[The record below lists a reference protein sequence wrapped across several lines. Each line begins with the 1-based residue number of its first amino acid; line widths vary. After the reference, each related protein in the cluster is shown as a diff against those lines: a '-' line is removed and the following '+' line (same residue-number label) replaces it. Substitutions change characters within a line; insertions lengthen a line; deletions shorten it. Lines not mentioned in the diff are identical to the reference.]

1 MAVCWLVIS
10 NVPIAT
16 ERPIA
21 GDGTTS
27 ASGQQQDQ
35 TAFQEVLRTHN
46 CCVLNTWTGRGPA
59 ARTYIPPQQDGQG
72 LGTQIDF
79 FIVRGHLADD
89 VAKRAAPFDAPYV
102 PATGC
107 RHRPIRTTV
116 LAPRR
121 PRPPQTVGMGRP
133 SILQVRRHLRLPGV
147 QESFLDQVT
156 PALLDMSLTQEIDDE
171 LQRGWRC
178 TMDSYGSPRPQSTS
192 ELVQRHS
199 QGIKQRIHQ
208 LWQLRGC
215 QRSVAC
221 AARTVPDGPGLS
233 ELWAAWKVAAKLQL
247 LNRQL
252 RKDCR
257 LRKTARIA
265 EAVRSQNVHQAAKQF
280 APKQCRKR
288 LQLRSESG
296 DLLSHEAELG
306 QITEYFHKL
315 YQGEG
320 ATPARLSRDISFSVA
335 EIQEAMARLKAG
347 KAMPSG
353 SAPTVL
359 WTMTR
364 STVVPILHGQF
375 QAYLRAGCSEM
386 PERWVT
392 SEMVLLP
399 KPGKA
404 LTSPAQL
411 RPINLLP
418 MQAKLL
424 GAMIAARLQDFA
436 QVYLR
441 DVPQFAYV
449 TGRSL
454 GQAVERVAAHCAHAR
469 KLYQDQHGSLR
480 AKREGHRA
488 TKVAGGCLLS
498 LDISKAYDLVR
509 WSDLTCALREAH
521 VPGELIELILLLH
534 QQAKIRISHEGQT
547 RTVGMRQGLK
557 QGCGL
562 APILWALYCG
572 WVLKDIHDGP
582 VLDIRRCNTS
592 YADDL
597 LFSWLIRTGRDV
609 EKAYAAMKRVLRGL
623 HSRGLRVSTDKTVI
637 MLALQG
643 PGSEQCL
650 RRYLVERPGEEGK
663 FFKFTLETVTQHTY
677 LGVQISYRKFE
688 QATFRHRLSLAQGTF
703 ARLSSILK
711 CRAIPVKLRL
721 QLWQGTVLPTLL
733 HGLDSVGLQLPEI
746 QTMLTVFFQQSRS
759 IAKSFSM
766 FTHES
771 NHDFALRLKLP
782 DLLQRLGRAIQRRGW
797 LDDCLSDSLRPTDAQ
812 VQWRQFLT
820 AALAD
825 AQSAS
830 SLGAR
835 TDSTPVKCRLQLVQE
850 VVAEEFPCPTCG
862 IAYATQAALKRH
874 QFRSHLSEEEQLS
887 AVTENRRALR
897 QDVMLHAADGMP
909 KCRHCHHPFTTWDA
923 FYYHVN
929 TRSCSE
935 LRAFFQ
941 VDPAQRWQ
949 QLPSESLLDHPE
961 LLNLASH
968 CNWRDLAQHAEVRAK
983 HHHCVECNQ
992 WAVKPQYVRRHML
1005 QKHKEQLPL
1014 IDRCQQMIAASDLS
1028 IQNPCQYCGASYQR
1042 KSAHLKSCVGIFN
1055 GVYLYHRIA
1064 RGKVL
1069 KDLGVTP
1076 GSRHGQD
1083 GGRPSGGGHSG
1094 AGL

>member
-1 MAVCWLVIS
+1 
-10 NVPIAT
+10 
-16 ERPIA
+16 
-21 GDGTTS
+21 
-27 ASGQQQDQ
+27 
-35 TAFQEVLRTHN
+35 
-46 CCVLNTWTGRGPA
+46 
-59 ARTYIPPQQDGQG
+59 
-72 LGTQIDF
+72 
-79 FIVRGHLADD
+79 
-89 VAKRAAPFDAPYV
+89 
-102 PATGC
+102 
-107 RHRPIRTTV
+107 
-116 LAPRR
+116 
-121 PRPPQTVGMGRP
+121 
-133 SILQVRRHLRLPGV
+133 
-147 QESFLDQVT
+147 
-156 PALLDMSLTQEIDDE
+156 
-171 LQRGWRC
+171 
-178 TMDSYGSPRPQSTS
+178 
-192 ELVQRHS
+192 
-199 QGIKQRIHQ
+199 
-208 LWQLRGC
+208 
-215 QRSVAC
+215 
-221 AARTVPDGPGLS
+221 
-233 ELWAAWKVAAKLQL
+233 
-247 LNRQL
+247 
-252 RKDCR
+252 
-257 LRKTARIA
+257 
-265 EAVRSQNVHQAAKQF
+265 
-280 APKQCRKR
+280 
-288 LQLRSESG
+288 
-296 DLLSHEAELG
+296 
-306 QITEYFHKL
+306 
-315 YQGEG
+315 
-320 ATPARLSRDISFSVA
+320 
-335 EIQEAMARLKAG
+335 MARLKAG

-441 DVPQFAYV
+441 DIPQFAYV

-454 GQAVERVAAHCAHAR
+454 GQAVERVAAHCAHVR

-572 WVLKDIHDGP
+572 WVLKDIHDGS

-609 EKAYAAMKRVLRGL
+609 EKAYAAMKRVLSGL

-637 MLALQG
+637 MIALQG

-663 FFKFTLETVTQHTY
+663 FVKFTLETEVMFIKVVTQHSY

-688 QATFRHRLSLAQGTF
+688 QATFRHRLSLARGTF

-782 DLLQRLGRAIQRRGW
+782 DLLRRLRRAIQRRGW
-797 LDDCLSDSLRPTDAQ
+797 LDDCLPDSLRPTDAQ

-835 TDSTPVKCRLQLVQE
+835 TGSTPAKCRLQLVQE

-887 AVTENRRALR
+887 VVTENRRALR

-949 QLPSESLLDHPE
+949 QLQSESLLDHPE

-968 CNWRDLAQHAEVRAK
+968 CNWRDLAQHAVVRAK

-1014 IDRCQQMIAASDLS
+1014 IDRCQQMIATSDLS
-1028 IQNPCQYCGASYQR
+1028 IQNPCQYCGAS
-1042 KSAHLKSCVGIFN
+1042 
-1055 GVYLYHRIA
+1055 
-1064 RGKVL
+1064 
-1069 KDLGVTP
+1069 
-1076 GSRHGQD
+1076 
-1083 GGRPSGGGHSG
+1083 
-1094 AGL
+1094 

>member
-1 MAVCWLVIS
+1 
-10 NVPIAT
+10 
-16 ERPIA
+16 
-21 GDGTTS
+21 
-27 ASGQQQDQ
+27 
-35 TAFQEVLRTHN
+35 
-46 CCVLNTWTGRGPA
+46 
-59 ARTYIPPQQDGQG
+59 
-72 LGTQIDF
+72 
-79 FIVRGHLADD
+79 
-89 VAKRAAPFDAPYV
+89 
-102 PATGC
+102 
-107 RHRPIRTTV
+107 
-116 LAPRR
+116 
-121 PRPPQTVGMGRP
+121 
-133 SILQVRRHLRLPGV
+133 
-147 QESFLDQVT
+147 
-156 PALLDMSLTQEIDDE
+156 
-171 LQRGWRC
+171 
-178 TMDSYGSPRPQSTS
+178 MDSYGSPRPQSTP
-192 ELVQRHS
+192 ELVQQHS

-221 AARTVPDGPGLS
+221 VARAVPDGPGLS

-280 APKQCRKR
+280 APKQSRKR

-320 ATPARLSRDISFSVA
+320 TSPARLSGDISFSVA

-364 STVVPILHGQF
+364 SIVVPILHGQF

-392 SEMVLLP
+392 SELVLLP

-404 LTSPAQL
+404 LTSPEQL

-454 GQAVERVAAHCAHAR
+454 GQAVERVAAHCAQAR
-469 KLYQDQHGSLR
+469 KLYQDQRGSLR
-480 AKREGHRA
+480 AKREGHRT

-509 WSDLTCALREAH
+509 WSDLTRALREAH
-521 VPGELIELILLLH
+521 VPGE
-534 QQAKIRISHEGQT
+534 T

-609 EKAYAAMKRVLRGL
+609 EDAYAAMKRVLRGL
-623 HSRGLRVSTDKTVI
+623 RSQGLRVSTDKTVI
-637 MLALQG
+637 MIALQG

-650 RRYLVERPGEEGK
+650 RRYLVERPG
-663 FFKFTLETVTQHTY
+663 Q
-677 LGVQISYRKFE
+677 
-688 QATFRHRLSLAQGTF
+688 
-703 ARLSSILK
+703 
-711 CRAIPVKLRL
+711 
-721 QLWQGTVLPTLL
+721 
-733 HGLDSVGLQLPEI
+733 
-746 QTMLTVFFQQSRS
+746 
-759 IAKSFSM
+759 
-766 FTHES
+766 
-771 NHDFALRLKLP
+771 
-782 DLLQRLGRAIQRRGW
+782 
-797 LDDCLSDSLRPTDAQ
+797 
-812 VQWRQFLT
+812 
-820 AALAD
+820 
-825 AQSAS
+825 
-830 SLGAR
+830 
-835 TDSTPVKCRLQLVQE
+835 
-850 VVAEEFPCPTCG
+850 
-862 IAYATQAALKRH
+862 
-874 QFRSHLSEEEQLS
+874 
-887 AVTENRRALR
+887 
-897 QDVMLHAADGMP
+897 
-909 KCRHCHHPFTTWDA
+909 
-923 FYYHVN
+923 
-929 TRSCSE
+929 
-935 LRAFFQ
+935 
-941 VDPAQRWQ
+941 
-949 QLPSESLLDHPE
+949 
-961 LLNLASH
+961 
-968 CNWRDLAQHAEVRAK
+968 
-983 HHHCVECNQ
+983 
-992 WAVKPQYVRRHML
+992 
-1005 QKHKEQLPL
+1005 
-1014 IDRCQQMIAASDLS
+1014 
-1028 IQNPCQYCGASYQR
+1028 
-1042 KSAHLKSCVGIFN
+1042 
-1055 GVYLYHRIA
+1055 
-1064 RGKVL
+1064 
-1069 KDLGVTP
+1069 
-1076 GSRHGQD
+1076 GSRCD
-1083 GGRPSGGGHSG
+1083 TWVRTWARWRSTIWWKPLRSWT
-1094 AGL
+1094 